1 MSDIV
6 GQAAAAAGAGP
17 GAPARARAV
26 IIGAGIV
33 GNSLAYH
40 LARLGWRDLVLVD
53 KGPMPNP
60 GGSTGH
66 ASNFIFPIEYSKM
79 MMELTRDS
87 TEQYKQLGVFT
98 ESGGIE
104 VARTP
109 ERMTELRRRCTQARA
124 WQIPAELLSPAQVRA
139 LVPYLDERV
148 ILGGAYFPTV
158 GVVDSLRAGTLMRE
172 QAEGSG
178 ALTVLAGAEITG
190 IVTDPDASRAGRFD
204 GRTGG
209 RVTGVRTTRGD
220 IETDLVAIC
229 CGVWSPRLARMAGAR
244 IPLTPVVHQMIS
256 VGPIELF
263 EKSPGEISYPIVR
276 DVDANMYERQH
287 GGDMEVGSY
296 AHRPIIVDPD
306 AIPSIEQ
313 AALSPTELPFTA
325 EDFDPQLAQ
334 ALELMP
340 GLLGDERAGIRY
352 AINGLISMTP
362 DGHPVIGETPEV
374 AGLWS
379 VAASW
384 IKEGPG
390 CGRAAAEWMTGG
402 VPEIDIHEADV
413 SRFYPHQRTTAHVT
427 ARARE
432 GFNKMYGIV
441 HPAEQWESGRPLR
454 RGPAY
459 DRERALGAVFFE
471 TAGWERPHWY
481 ESNAALL
488 ERYEERL
495 MRRPGEWE
503 SRWWS
508 PIINAEHLAMRDN
521 AGLVDLSA
529 FAVLDITGP
538 GALDAV
544 QRLAVAQM
552 DVRPGRVVYT
562 SLLDEAGGFRGDLT
576 IMRLGAHAFRV
587 VTGGATGMMDA
598 KWISDHL
605 PDDGTATLADVT
617 SAWTTLGLWGPKARE
632 ILARLTADDVSGQ
645 GFPFGT
651 CRPIEAA
658 GITVLASRIS
668 YVGELGWELY
678 VPAEQGAAL
687 WDALWEAGQPSGLVP
702 VGIGVY
708 GTTGRLEK
716 GYRAFGNE
724 LTAEYNLVEAGL
736 ARPTVKSGDFIGK
749 AAYLAQRE
757 RPPAA
762 VLCTLTVDDHRSA
775 SGEPRYML
783 GGEPVL
789 GPDGQ
794 VLTDARGRTSY
805 VTSAGSGPSVGKHI
819 LLAYLPAGQAREG
832 NRLAVEYLGERYP
845 VTVAVVGARPLFD
858 PGNERV
864 RA

>member
-1 MSDIV
+1 MSDI
-6 GQAAAAAGAGP
+6 P
-17 GAPARARAV
+17 TRARAV

-40 LARLGWRDLVLVD
+40 LARLGWRDLVLID

-66 ASNFIFPIEYSKM
+66 ASNFIYPIDYSKM

-87 TEQYKQLGVFT
+87 TEQFKDLGVFT
-98 ESGGIE
+98 QSGGLE

-109 ERMTELRRRCTQARA
+109 ERMIELRRRCTAARA
-124 WQIPAELLSPAQVRA
+124 WQIPAELLTAAQVRA
-139 LVPYLDERV
+139 LVPYLDESV
-148 ILGGAYFPTV
+148 ILGAAYFPTV

-172 QAEGSG
+172 RAQESG
-178 ALTVLAGAEITG
+178 ALTVLAGTEVLG
-190 IVTDPDASRAGRFD
+190 IDTAPD
-204 GRTGG
+204 GR
-209 RVTGVRTTRGD
+209 VSGVRTTGGE
-220 IETDLVAIC
+220 IETQVCAIC
-229 CGVWSPRLARMAGAR
+229 CGVWSPRIAKLAGAR
-244 IPLTPVVHQMIS
+244 IPLTPIVHQMIS

-263 EKSPGEISYPIVR
+263 AGTSGEISYPIVR
-276 DVDANMYERQH
+276 DVDLNMYERQH

-313 AALSPTELPFTA
+313 AAASPTELPFTQD
-325 EDFDPQLAQ
+325 DFDPQLVQ

-340 GLLGDERAGIRY
+340 ELLGDEKAGIRY

-362 DGHPVIGETPEV
+362 DGHPALGETPEV

-390 CGRAAAEWMTGG
+390 IGRAVAQWMNGD
-402 VPEIDIHEADV
+402 PPDIDIHEADV

-427 ARARE
+427 ARAAE

-454 RGPAY
+454 LGPAY
-459 DRERALGAVFFE
+459 QRERDLGAVFFE
-471 TAGWERPHWY
+471 TAGWERPFWY
-481 ESNAALL
+481 ESNAPLL
-488 ERYEERL
+488 ERYAGRL
-495 MRRPGEWE
+495 MPREGEWE

-508 PIINAEHLAMRDN
+508 PIINAEHLAMRDCV
-521 AGLVDLSA
+521 ALIDLSA
-529 FAVLDITGP
+529 FAVLDIAGP
-538 GALDAV
+538 GALAAV
-544 QRLAVAQM
+544 QHIAVAQL

-562 SLLDEAGGFRGDLT
+562 SLLDSAGGFRGDLT
-576 IMRLGAHAFRV
+576 IMRLGAEAFRV
-587 VTGGATGMMDA
+587 VTGGATGQMDL
-598 KWISDHL
+598 KWIRDHIPADCPAVL
-605 PDDGTATLADVT
+605 TDVT
-617 SAWTTLGLWGPKARE
+617 SAWTTLGIWGPKARDV
-632 ILARLTADDVSGQ
+632 LAAVSSADVSHA

-651 CRPIEAA
+651 CREIEIGAM
-658 GITVLASRIS
+658 TVLASRIS

-678 VPAEQGAAL
+678 APVEQGARL
-687 WDALWEAGQPSGLVP
+687 WDMLWQAGQPSGLIP
-702 VGIGVY
+702 AGIGVY

-724 LTAEYNLVEAGL
+724 LTADFNLVEAGMT
-736 ARPTVKSGDFIGK
+736 RPSVKAQDFVGK

-762 VLCTLTVDDHRSA
+762 LLCTLTMDDVASA
-775 SGEPRYML
+775 SGELRYPL

-789 GPDGQ
+789 GADGE
-794 VLTDARGRTSY
+794 VLVDARGRTSY
-805 VTSAGSGPSVGKHI
+805 VTSAGSGPSVGKHL
-819 LLAYLPAGQAREG
+819 LLAYLPVEQATAGG
-832 NRLAVEYLGERYP
+832 KLAVEYLGEHYP
-845 VTVAVVGARPLFD
+845 VTVAVAGSAPLFD
-858 PGNERV
+858 PANERI
-864 RA
+864 RC